1 MRKKGKNFFIGFS
14 AVVIFIAI
22 SSFVLL
28 AFCLSKDKLPSKNE
42 QHFKEI
48 QYPTPNFNPEKKNEI
63 LGVIL
68 HHTAE
73 PTIEKALR
81 ILSSPEKNVST
92 HVVIDTDGTRYVMA
106 DPSVVTY
113 HAGYSV
119 LNGRDSCN
127 LFTIGIEFQGNTLVS
142 PLTEEQIAS
151 GIEYLLPLIE
161 EYKIPLNN
169 IVTHQMVRNAYKQK
183 YPEKRCSGKIDITQS
198 EYQRFTNVLRKTI
211 GESLN

>member
-1 MRKKGKNFFIGFS
+1 M
-14 AVVIFIAI
+14 AIFIAI
-22 SSFVLL
+22 L
-28 AFCLSKDKLPSKNE
+28 AFAILASLLQKTSPTKNV
-42 QHFKEI
+42 QLFKEI
-48 QYPTPNFNPEKKNEI
+48 KYPTPNFDPEKKNEI

-73 PTIEKALR
+73 PTIENALK

-92 HVVIDTDGTRYVMA
+92 HVIIDTDGTRYVMA

-127 LFTIGIEFQGNTLVS
+127 YFTIGIEFQGNTLVS
-142 PLTEEQIAS
+142 PLTEQQIAS

-169 IVTHQMVRNAYKQK
+169 IVPIKWFEMHTNKNILKNGAVERLTLRSRN
-183 YPEKRCSGKIDITQS
+183 I
-198 EYQRFTNVLRKTI
+198 NVLRIFYVKRLMN
-211 GESLN
+211 E

>member
-1 MRKKGKNFFIGFS
+1 MRKGEKKAFIS
-14 AVVIFIAI
+14 IITMAIFIAI
-22 SSFVLL
+22 L
-28 AFCLSKDKLPSKNE
+28 AFAILASLLQKTSPTKNV
-42 QHFKEI
+42 QLFKEI
-48 QYPTPNFNPEKKNEI
+48 KYPTPNFDPEKKNEI

-73 PTIEKALR
+73 PTIKNALK

-92 HVVIDTDGTRYVMA
+92 HVIIDTDGTRYVMA

-127 LFTIGIEFQGNTLVS
+127 YFTIGIEFQGNTLVS
-142 PLTEEQIAS
+142 PLTEQQIAS

-169 IVTHQMVRNAYKQK
+169 IVPIKWFEMHTNKNILKNGAVERLTLRSRN
-183 YPEKRCSGKIDITQS
+183 I
-198 EYQRFTNVLRKTI
+198 NVLRIFYVKRLMN
-211 GESLN
+211 E

>member
-1 MRKKGKNFFIGFS
+1 MRKEEKKAFIS
-14 AVVIFIAI
+14 IITMAIFIAI
-22 SSFVLL
+22 L
-28 AFCLSKDKLPSKNE
+28 AFAILASLLQKTSPTKNV
-42 QHFKEI
+42 QLFKEI
-48 QYPTPNFNPEKKNEI
+48 KYPTPNFDPEKKNEI

-73 PTIEKALR
+73 PTIENALK

-92 HVVIDTDGTRYVMA
+92 HVIIDTDGTRYVMA

-127 LFTIGIEFQGNTLVS
+127 YFTIGIEFQGNTLVS
-142 PLTEEQIAS
+142 PLTEQQIAS

-183 YPEKRCSGKIDITQS
+183 YPEKWCSGKIDITQS
-198 EYQRFTNVLRKTI
+198 EYQRFTNILRKTI
-211 GESLN
+211 DE